1 MPKHSKK
8 GSQRQSRASK
18 KDNRGVKKLQN
29 KLSTNTNFSIT
40 AEVAAKLIS
49 EKQQVVSDQV
59 PESTTSTTCNTTQ
72 STTETTTAPMEITKI
87 EPTNKNKKKSKKK

>member
-1 MPKHSKK
+1 MPKHSDK
-8 GSQRQSRASK
+8 GSKRQSKASK

-49 EKQQVVSDQV
+49 EKQQAS
-59 PESTTSTTCNTTQ
+59 EGSNNSA
-72 STTETTTAPMEITKI
+72 TTTATSNTAQSSSEATTPMEITKI